1 MKEIYLAINTRVL
14 FISLLGSGL
23 VILAAIAL

>member
-1 MKEIYLAINTRVL
+1 MKEIYFALNTRVL